1 MSKID
6 IANNLKKTN
15 DLVSIK
21 GYTIQE
27 RIGIGS
33 YGRVYKVL
41 KDNQIYVLKEIP
53 LNIGNLNNPKP
64 EKLATVQ
71 NEADILSSLNN
82 KYIVKFYESFKQ
94 NQNIYI
100 VMEYCEGGDLCT
112 FMRECK
118 KKRKNEEYF
127 LDEDFVW
134 KIFIQISIGLYY
146 IHSKKILHRD
156 IKTLNIFLTNNF
168 DGKIGDLGVAKVLE
182 DTNHAMTF
190 VGTPYY
196 VSPEMC
202 KNKPYN
208 EKSDIWA
215 LGCILYEMLTFR
227 HPFTASNQAALFIK
241 ILNGNYTPLPPDTP
255 NDLKGMVEFI
265 LKKNENKRPTM
276 KEIITSSTFQY
287 NAERLGL
294 GDDLKEVLGVKF
306 LSHNLE
312 KNSNINYN
320 LSSNLLADNLWSSR
334 DNINNYITNSVINMK
349 CRIGKSPGTGKKTNI
364 KSNLKG
370 SNTNIKNGMMKN
382 KTKAIL
388 KTPKNTNQYQ
398 LVESGNKKIQNKI
411 VKNPINEIKNDNEV
425 EKVEKEIIEKND
437 NSKNIKN
444 RKIVHK
450 SNNRIKKNNFGSIEK
465 NNVID
470 TNDLFS
476 KLVIKSSIFYTNVN
490 NSNSPRKSRPYEV
503 NNIFYNNN
511 DSSNCLNH
519 NLKQKS
525 KQITIDSKDGST
537 NNNNTNTQKSNKE
550 NSIDKNFNKIRNNV
564 NNNYIIINNAK
575 TSTSNNK
582 NVNNSVNS
590 NFKNKKIKEIIKS
603 NNSNSNLSNINLS
616 NDVNIH
622 RNIKRNSGENY
633 RSKNLKR
640 IIEKDKLSLEKQENT
655 TDKNKNNNT
664 SNSSNSDIIKESD
677 FINALNN
684 TIKSYPLII
693 TLSDLYNHQFNA
705 DDSKN
710 MNTTSATTAL
720 GKVDMPTISVEETN
734 EENNNDCNKNNL
746 IKIREET
753 KEDTIEI
760 INNSCDEFTQTEMIK
775 RTETFL
781 NKKIQNLNYEEK
793 IRKNKI
799 EIRNMIEMPKDEL
812 MKTSEIYKTQYDYY
826 LEKINQY
833 KNIID
838 IRSIRKYYANVASAS
853 DHQINVIFNKIVQ
866 RISQKLPSKKIEEL
880 SDIIYN
886 LISFEIKYKVAQKTI
901 KMKS

>member
-6 IANNLKKTN
+6 IANNSKKTE

-41 KDNQIYVLKEIP
+41 KDNKIYVLKEIP
-53 LNIGNLNNPKP
+53 LNMGNLNNPKP
-64 EKLATVQ
+64 EKIATVQ
-71 NEADILSSLNN
+71 NEAEILSSLNN

-202 KNKPYN
+202 KNRPYN

-241 ILNGNYTPLPPDTP
+241 ILNGNYTPLPLDTP
-255 NDLKGMVEFI
+255 NDLKFMVEFI
-265 LKKNENKRPTM
+265 LQKNENKRPTM
-276 KEIITSSTFQY
+276 KEIITKNIFQY

-294 GDDLKEVLGVKF
+294 GEDLKEVLDVKF
-306 LSHNLE
+306 LSYNME
-312 KNSNINYN
+312 KNEIMN
-320 LSSNLLADNLWSSR
+320 SNLYIDDNIWSNR
-334 DNINNYITNSVINMK
+334 DNINNNITNSVIGMK
-349 CRIGKSPGTGKKTNI
+349 CKLGKSPKTCK
-364 KSNLKG
+364 KSNNKNNSKG
-370 SNTNIKNGMMKN
+370 SNSNINNELMKN
-382 KTKAIL
+382 KTKAVL
-388 KTPKNTNQYQ
+388 KTPKNLNQCQ
-398 LVESGNKKIQNKI
+398 LVENDNKKEQNKI
-411 VKNPINEIKNDNEV
+411 LKKSINEIKNSNNV
-425 EKVEKEIIEKND
+425 EKLKKETSEN
-437 NSKNIKN
+437 NNNQKNIKK
-444 RKIVHK
+444 RKMLH
-450 SNNRIKKNNFGSIEK
+450 KNNNKLKSHKINSNEK
-465 NNVID
+465 NNIIN

-476 KLVIKSSIFYTNVN
+476 KIVIKNSILNHNLN
-490 NSNSPRKSRPYEV
+490 NSNSPRKTRPIEL
-503 NNIFYNNN
+503 NNIFNNN
-511 DSSNCLNH
+511 INYLNH

-525 KQITIDSKDGST
+525 KQITSDSKDGSAT
-537 NNNNTNTQKSNKE
+537 NNNTNTQKKE
-550 NSIDKNFNKIRNNV
+550 NNSGENLNKIRSNINS
-564 NNNYIIINNAK
+564 NNNIIINNAK
-575 TSTSNNK
+575 TST
-582 NVNNSVNS
+582 NNSKILN
-590 NFKNKKIKEIIKS
+590 NPLNINLKNKKIKEIIKS
-603 NNSNSNLSNINLS
+603 NNNSNVNINNINLNNNINIS
-616 NDVNIH
+616 N
-622 RNIKRNSGENY
+622 RRSLKQSSGEKY

-640 IIEKDKLSLEKQENT
+640 VIEKEKLSLEKKENNNE
-655 TDKNKNNNT
+655 KNKNNN
-664 SNSSNSDIIKESD
+664 SCDSSNSDIIKESD

-684 TIKSYPLII
+684 TIKNYPLII

-705 DDSKN
+705 DDTKN

-720 GKVDMPTISVEETN
+720 GKVDMPTISVEEIN
-734 EENNNDCNKNNL
+734 EENKNDFNQNNL

-760 INNSCDEFTQTEMIK
+760 INNSCDEFSQTEMIK
-775 RTETFL
+775 RTNTNL
-781 NKKIQNLNYEEK
+781 IKKISNFNYDEK
-793 IRKNKI
+793 IKENKM
-799 EIRNMIEMPKDEL
+799 EIKNMIEMPKDEL
-812 MKTSEIYKTQYDYY
+812 MKTSEIYRIKYDYY
-826 LEKINQY
+826 LDKINQY
-833 KNIID
+833 KDIID
-838 IRSIRKYYANVASAS
+838 IEMIRKYYANVGYAN
-853 DHQINVIFNKIVQ
+853 DQQINTIFNKIIQ
-866 RISQKLPSKKIEEL
+866 HINQKLPSKKAEEL

-886 LISFEIKYKVAQKTI
+886 LICFEIKFKIAQKTI

>member
-6 IANNLKKTN
+6 NANNPQKPN
-15 DLVSIK
+15 DLISIK

-41 KDNQIYVLKEIP
+41 KDNKIYVLKEIP
-53 LNIGNLNNPKP
+53 LNMGNLNSPKP
-64 EKLATVQ
+64 DKLTTVQ

-202 KNKPYN
+202 KNRPYN

-255 NDLKGMVEFI
+255 NDLKYMVEFI
-265 LKKNENKRPTM
+265 LQKNENKRPTM
-276 KEIITSSTFQY
+276 KEIITKNIFQY

-294 GDDLKEVLGVKF
+294 GEDLKEVLDVKV
-306 LSHNLE
+306 LSYNME
-312 KNSNINYN
+312 KNSILNYN
-320 LSSNLLADNLWSSR
+320 LNSKNWIDNLWSSR
-334 DNINNYITNSVINMK
+334 ENINNYVTNSVINMK
-349 CRIGKSPGTGKKTNI
+349 CRLGKSPEMGKKNNI
-364 KSNLKG
+364 KQNLKN
-370 SNTNIKNGMMKN
+370 SNININNGIMKN

-388 KTPKNTNQYQ
+388 KTPKNTNKCQ
-398 LVESGNKKIQNKI
+398 LAEFYNKKVPNKI
-411 VKNPINEIKNDNEV
+411 LKNSVNNEIKNNNEI
-425 EKVEKEIIEKND
+425 EKLEKENNEN
-437 NSKNIKN
+437 NNNNNPKNIKK

-450 SNNRIKKNNFGSIEK
+450 SNNRFKSHKLNSNEK
-465 NNVID
+465 NIID
-470 TNDLFS
+470 TNDLFA
-476 KLVIKSSIFYTNVN
+476 KIAIKNPILN
-490 NSNSPRKSRPYEV
+490 NSNSPRKSRPYEIS
-503 NNIFYNNN
+503 NFNNN
-511 DSSNCLNH
+511 NNSNNCLNH
-519 NLKQKS
+519 NSKQKP
-525 KQITIDSKDGST
+525 KQITIDSKDGSV

-550 NSIDKNFNKIRNNV
+550 NSCNENSNKIKNNL
-564 NNNYIIINNAK
+564 NNNNIINNAK
-575 TSTSNNK
+575 TSTNNCK
-582 NVNNSVNS
+582 ILNNN
-590 NFKNKKIKEIIKS
+590 NIKNKKIKEIIKTT
-603 NNSNSNLSNINLS
+603 NTNSNSNLNNINLS
-616 NDVNIH
+616 NDINN
-622 RNIKRNSGENY
+622 RGNIKPNSGDNH

-640 IIEKDKLSLEKQENT
+640 IIEKEKLSLEKQENI
-655 TDKNKNNNT
+655 TDKNKNNNNNNT
-664 SNSSNSDIIKESD
+664 SSSSNSDIIKESD
-677 FINALNN
+677 FITALNN
-684 TIKSYPLII
+684 TIKNYPLII

-705 DDSKN
+705 EDTKN

-720 GKVDMPTISVEETN
+720 GKVDMPTISVEEIN
-734 EENNNDCNKNNL
+734 EECINDFNKNNL

-753 KEDTIEI
+753 KEDTVEI

-781 NKKIQNLNYEEK
+781 NKKIPNFNYEEK
-793 IRKNKI
+793 IKKNKI
-799 EIRNMIEMPKDEL
+799 EIKNIIEMPKDEL
-812 MKTSEIYKTQYDYY
+812 MKTSEIYKVKYDYY
-826 LEKINQY
+826 LDKINQY

-838 IRSIRKYYANVASAS
+838 IKAIRKYYANVGNAT
-853 DHQINVIFNKIVQ
+853 DQQINAIFNKIVQ
-866 RISQKLPSKKIEEL
+866 HINQRLPSKKAEEL

-886 LISFEIKYKVAQKTI
+886 LICFEIKYKIAQKTI
-901 KMKS
+901 KMKW